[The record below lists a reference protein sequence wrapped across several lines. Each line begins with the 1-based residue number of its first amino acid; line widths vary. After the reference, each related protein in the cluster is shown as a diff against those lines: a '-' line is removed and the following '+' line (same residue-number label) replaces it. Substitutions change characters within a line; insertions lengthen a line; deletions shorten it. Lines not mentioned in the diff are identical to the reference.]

1 MNINNDPFI
10 INPSMKINHV
20 HLKVSNLPESINFYK
35 SILGFK
41 VLKEYVSSNMAF
53 LSPDPSYVD
62 KEKISDYQS
71 PLIALT
77 QLKDNFDPKYLGKL
91 KKRQAGLY
99 HFAIL
104 LPGREYLAAFLRHL
118 KENLDQQYYEGM
130 ADHAVSE
137 SIYIHDPDGIG
148 IEIYRD
154 RSPSKWIWNNNKIH
168 MVTEPLDVNDL
179 LTRYN
184 TIVWDGMPVGT
195 TIGHIHLHVSN
206 LNKAQN
212 FYSGVL
218 GLCHTATFPGAY
230 FFAADRY
237 HHHIATN
244 TWLGANILNANT
256 DEQDGPGLDHY
267 AIALTTTANNNKDII
282 KLRNNLANHGIVID
296 DNMTDIDRQYR
307 DNTFYI
313 YDPDGIKIQFLNC

>member
-1 MNINNDPFI
+1 MSMENDPFVI
-10 INPSMKINHV
+10 HPSMKINHV
-20 HLKVSNLPESINFYK
+20 HLKVSNLPDSINFYK
-35 SILGFK
+35 SILRFK
-41 VLKEYVSSNMAF
+41 VLKEDVSTNTAF
-53 LSPDPSYVD
+53 LSPESSYVD
-62 KEKISDYQS
+62 KEKIPDYQS

-77 QLKDNFDPKYLGKL
+77 QLKDNFDPRYLGKL
-91 KKRQAGLY
+91 KRQAGLY

-118 KENLDQQYYEGM
+118 RENLDQQYYEGM

-154 RSPSKWIWNNNKIH
+154 REPSKWIWDNNKVH

-179 LTRYN
+179 LTRCN
-184 TIVWDGMPVGT
+184 TKVWNSMPVGT

-206 LNKAQN
+206 LNKARN
-212 FYSGVL
+212 FYGGVL
-218 GLCHTATFPGAY
+218 GLCHTATYPGAY

-244 TWLGANILNANT
+244 TWLGANILHANNG
-256 DEQDGPGLDHY
+256 EQDGPGLDHY
-267 AIALTTTANNNKDII
+267 AIALPTNTNNNEMI
-282 KLRNNLANHGIVID
+282 KLKNNFANHGIVID
-296 DNMTDIDRQYR
+296 YNIADIDRQYHY
-307 DNTFYI
+307 NTFYI